1 MFIKY
6 LDFISP
12 PITFHH
18 KGHLSHFSV
27 VSGIISIISLIII
40 FIIAIQFSSEIIKRK
55 NPAAYYYN
63 SFIKDAGVFSFNSSS
78 LFHFISIAQNTS
90 NLIDE
95 GVNFRNFRIVG
106 FNTFID
112 YYIRD
117 KNISNYE
124 HWLYGKCNNKTD
136 TEGISHL
143 IEYKFFENSACIK
156 KYFNS
161 NNKQYYDIG
170 DPNFKWPVISHGTFN
185 PQIQFYS
192 IIIERCREDT
202 LNLILGEG
210 QHCKNDKEMKD
221 LFINIGSS
229 HLYYIDN
236 YIDVLNYKN
245 PTTKFFYNVETG
257 LHISDYTVN
266 HINMNPTLIKTYNGL
281 VFDKS
286 EEELSYSFERNDA
299 YNFQNKDTE
308 IYMAYY
314 FWLKNRINYYERSYK
329 RIQDVISSIGGIYQ
343 VAVVIASIINRLY
356 NKYIVLCDTE
366 MLLFYSIY
374 TEKKTFTKKKISTP
388 NIIHQ
393 NIEPREFSY
402 NEQKKYLNSD
412 IIPKKTAKSSN
423 VKLPKINEEKPIDE
437 TINSNKTEVKM
448 SRNYKIS
455 NSNNNTDCG
464 DKSEDQFIQELN
476 KLSKAYHEKKI
487 PIFLED
493 NKSNDNIYTISN
505 VPTVRVKPTIKNIPY
520 FPKEKKENRKFVNYL
535 IFFFSCKNKNK
546 YFKVYEDFRTKI
558 ISEEH
563 LIRNHLNIYN
573 LIKISQRK
581 RNLKRPSYRL
591 KDLIKLV

>member
-27 VSGIISIISLIII
+27 VSGIISIISLVIII
-40 FIIAIQFSSEIIKRK
+40 IIAIQFSLQIIKRR
-55 NPAAYYYN
+55 NPAAYYFN
-63 SFIKDAGVFSFNSSS
+63 SFTKDAGVFPLNSSS
-78 LFHFISIAQNTS
+78 LFHFISIAQNSS
-90 NLIDE
+90 NLVDE

-106 FNTFID
+106 FNTFFED
-112 YYIRD
+112 YRD
-117 KNISNYE
+117 HGNISNYE

-143 IEYKFFENSACIK
+143 IEYNFFENSACIK
-156 KYFNS
+156 KYFNLNS
-161 NNKQYYDIG
+161 KKYYDIG

-185 PQIQFYS
+185 PKIQFYS

-210 QHCKNDKEMKD
+210 QHCKNDKEMKE

-229 HLYYIDN
+229 HLYYIDH
-236 YIDVLNYKN
+236 YIDIMNYEN

-266 HINMNPTLIKTYNGL
+266 HMNFNPTLVKTYDGL

-286 EEELSYSFERNDA
+286 IQELSYSFERNDV
-299 YNFQNKDTE
+299 YTYPNGDSE

-314 FWLKNRINYYERSYK
+314 FWLKNRENYYERNYK

-343 VAVVIASIINRLY
+343 VTIAIASILNHLY

-374 TEKKTFTKKKISTP
+374 TEEKTFSKKQKSHP
-388 NIIHQ
+388 NIAHE
-393 NIEPREFSY
+393 NIKPREFNC

-412 IIPKKTAKSSN
+412 IMPKKTVKSSN
-423 VKLPKINEEKPIDE
+423 VKLTKIDEEKPADV
-437 TINSNKTEVKM
+437 TINSNKTDIKL
-448 SRNYKIS
+448 SRNYKITNS
-455 NSNNNTDCG
+455 NSDCG

-476 KLSKAYHEKKI
+476 KLSRAYHEKKM
-487 PIFLED
+487 PIHLED

-505 VPTVRVKPTIKNIPY
+505 VPTVRVKPTIKNIPN
-520 FPKEKKENRKFVNYL
+520 FHKEKKENRKFVNYL

-546 YFKVYEDFRTKI
+546 YFKVYEDFRMKI

-573 LIKISQRK
+573 LIKITQRK
-581 RNLKRPSYRL
+581 KNLKRPSYQL
-591 KDLIKLV
+591 KNLFKLV

>member
-27 VSGIISIISLIII
+27 VSGIISIISLVIII
-40 FIIAIQFSSEIIKRK
+40 IIAVQFSLQIIKRR
-55 NPAAYYYN
+55 NPAAYYFN
-63 SFIKDAGVFSFNSSS
+63 SFTKDAGVFPLNSSS

-90 NLIDE
+90 NLVDE

-106 FNTFID
+106 FNTFFDD
-112 YYIRD
+112 YRD
-117 KNISNYE
+117 HGNISNYE

-156 KYFNS
+156 KYFNLNS
-161 NNKQYYDIG
+161 KKYYDIG

-185 PQIQFYS
+185 PQIQYYS

-210 QHCKNDKEMKD
+210 QHCKNDKEMKE
-221 LFINIGSS
+221 LFINVGSS
-229 HLYYIDN
+229 HLYYIDH
-236 YIDVLNYKN
+236 YIDIMNYEN

-266 HINMNPTLIKTYNGL
+266 HMNFNPTLIKTYNGL

-286 EEELSYSFERNDA
+286 IQELSYSFERNDV
-299 YNFQNKDTE
+299 YTYPNGDSE

-314 FWLKNRINYYERSYK
+314 FWLKNRENYYERSYK

-343 VAVVIASIINRLY
+343 VTIVIASILNHLY

-366 MLLFYSIY
+366 MLLFFSIY
-374 TEKKTFTKKKISTP
+374 TEKKTFTKKQKSHP
-388 NIIHQ
+388 NIAHE
-393 NIEPREFSY
+393 NTEPKEFNC

-412 IIPKKTAKSSN
+412 IMPKKTVKSSN
-423 VKLPKINEEKPIDE
+423 VKLTKIDEEKPADE
-437 TINSNKTEVKM
+437 TINSNKTDIKL
-448 SRNYKIS
+448 SRNYKITNS
-455 NSNNNTDCG
+455 NSDCG

-476 KLSKAYHEKKI
+476 KLSRAYHEKKM
-487 PIFLED
+487 PIHLED

-546 YFKVYEDFRTKI
+546 YFKVYEDFRMKI

-581 RNLKRPSYRL
+581 KNLKRPSYQL
-591 KDLIKLV
+591 KNLIKLV

>member
-1 MFIKY
+1 M
-6 LDFISP
+6 
-12 PITFHH
+12 
-18 KGHLSHFSV
+18 
-27 VSGIISIISLIII
+27 VSGIISIISLVIII
-40 FIIAIQFSSEIIKRK
+40 IIAIQFSLQIIKRR
-55 NPAAYYYN
+55 NPAAYYFN
-63 SFIKDAGVFSFNSSS
+63 SFTKDAGVFPLNSSS
-78 LFHFISIAQNTS
+78 LFHFISIAQNSS
-90 NLIDE
+90 NLVDE

-106 FNTFID
+106 FNTFFED
-112 YYIRD
+112 YRD
-117 KNISNYE
+117 HGNISNYE

-143 IEYKFFENSACIK
+143 IEYNFFENSACIK
-156 KYFNS
+156 KYFNLNS
-161 NNKQYYDIG
+161 KKYYDIG

-185 PQIQFYS
+185 PKIQFYS

-210 QHCKNDKEMKD
+210 QHCKNDKEMKE

-229 HLYYIDN
+229 HLYYIDH
-236 YIDVLNYKN
+236 YIDIMNYEN

-266 HINMNPTLIKTYNGL
+266 HMNFNPTLIKTYDGL

-286 EEELSYSFERNDA
+286 IQELSYSFERNDV
-299 YNFQNKDTE
+299 YTYPNGDSE

-314 FWLKNRINYYERSYK
+314 FWLKNRENYYERNYK

-343 VAVVIASIINRLY
+343 VTIVIASILNHLY

-374 TEKKTFTKKKISTP
+374 TEEKTFSKKQKSHP
-388 NIIHQ
+388 NIAHE
-393 NIEPREFSY
+393 NIKPREFNC

-412 IIPKKTAKSSN
+412 IMPKKTVKSSN
-423 VKLPKINEEKPIDE
+423 VKLTKIDEEKPADV
-437 TINSNKTEVKM
+437 TINSNKTDIKL
-448 SRNYKIS
+448 SRNYKITNS
-455 NSNNNTDCG
+455 NSDCG

-476 KLSKAYHEKKI
+476 KLSRAYHEKKM
-487 PIFLED
+487 PIHLED

-505 VPTVRVKPTIKNIPY
+505 VPTVRVKPTIKNIPN
-520 FPKEKKENRKFVNYL
+520 FHKEKKENRKFVNYL

-546 YFKVYEDFRTKI
+546 YFKVYEDFRMKI

-573 LIKISQRK
+573 LIKITQRK
-581 RNLKRPSYRL
+581 KNLKRPSYQL
-591 KDLIKLV
+591 KNLFKLV

>member
-27 VSGIISIISLIII
+27 ASGIISIISVIII
-40 FIIAIQFSSEIIKRK
+40 FILAIQFSLEIVERR
-55 NPAAYYYN
+55 NPAAYYFN
-63 SFIKDAGVFSFNSSS
+63 SFIKDAGEFPLNSSS
-78 LFHFISIAQNTS
+78 FFHFISIAQNTS
-90 NLIDE
+90 NLVDE

-106 FNTFID
+106 LNTFID
-112 YYIRD
+112 YYIKD

-136 TEGISHL
+136 TKGIGHL
-143 IEYKFFENSACIK
+143 IDYNFFENSACIK

-170 DPNFKWPVISHGTFN
+170 DPNFKWPVISHGTLN
-185 PQIQFYS
+185 PKIQFYS

-210 QHCKNDKEMKD
+210 QHCKSDKEMKD
-221 LFINIGSS
+221 LFINIGAS
-229 HLYYIDN
+229 HLFYIDH

-245 PTTKFFYNVETG
+245 PTTKFFDNVETG

-266 HINMNPTLIKTYNGL
+266 HLNLNPTIVKTFDGLI
-281 VFDKS
+281 S
-286 EEELSYSFERNDA
+286 ESSHKELSYSFERNDA
-299 YNFQNKDTE
+299 YNYPNKDNE
-308 IYMAYY
+308 IYTAYY
-314 FWLKNRINYYERSYK
+314 FWLKNRQNYYERSYK
-329 RIQDVISSIGGIYQ
+329 KIQDVISNIGGIYQ
-343 VAVVIASIINRLY
+343 VTIVIASIINSLY

-374 TEKKTFTKKKISTP
+374 TEKKTFIKKQTSPPSIV
-388 NIIHQ
+388 HQ
-393 NIEPREFSY
+393 NKKPREFNY

-412 IIPKKTAKSSN
+412 IIPKNAAISSN
-423 VKLPKINEEKPIDE
+423 MKKSKTKEEKPVDE
-437 TINSNKTEVKM
+437 TINSNKTDIKM

-455 NSNNNTDCG
+455 NSNSDCE
-464 DKSEDQFIQELN
+464 DKSENQFLQELN
-476 KLSKAYHEKKI
+476 KLSKAYHEKNT
-487 PIFLED
+487 PIYFDD
-493 NKSNDNIYTISN
+493 NKSNNDIYTISN
-505 VPTVRVKPTIKNIPY
+505 VPTVRAKPTIRNIPY
-520 FPKEKKENRKFVNYL
+520 FPREKKENRKFVNYL

-546 YFKVYEDFRTKI
+546 YFKVYEDFRTNI

-581 RNLKRPSYRL
+581 RNLKRPSYQL

>member
-27 VSGIISIISLIII
+27 ISGIISIISFIII
-40 FIIAIQFSSEIIKRK
+40 FILTIQFSFEIIEKK
-55 NPAAYYYN
+55 KPAAYYFN
-63 SFIKDAGVFSFNSSS
+63 NFIKDAGLFPLNSSS
-78 LFHFISIAQNTS
+78 FFHFISIAQNSS
-90 NLIDE
+90 NLVDQ
-95 GVNFRNFRIVG
+95 GVDFRNFRIVG
-106 FNTFID
+106 LNTFID
-112 YYIRD
+112 HYMED
-117 KNISNYE
+117 KNISKYD

-143 IEYKFFENSACIK
+143 IEYNFFENSACIK

-161 NNKQYYDIG
+161 SNQQYYDIG

-192 IIIERCREDT
+192 IIIERCREET

-210 QHCKNDKEMKD
+210 QHCKSDKEMKE

-245 PTTKFFYNVETG
+245 PTNKFFDNIETG

-266 HINMNPTLIKTYNGL
+266 HINFNPTLVKTYDGL
-281 VFDKS
+281 ILENSNK
-286 EEELSYSFERNDA
+286 ELSYRFERNDA
-299 YNFQNKDTE
+299 YTFSNGDSE
-308 IYMAYY
+308 IYTAYY
-314 FWLKNRINYYERSYK
+314 FWLKNRQNYYERSYK
-329 RIQDVISSIGGIYQ
+329 RVQDVVSNIGGIYQ
-343 VAVVIASIINRLY
+343 VIIVIASIINRLY

-374 TEKKTFTKKKISTP
+374 TEKKTFTKKQTSPPSIV
-388 NIIHQ
+388 HQ
-393 NIEPREFSY
+393 NKEPRKFNY

-412 IIPKKTAKSSN
+412 IMPKKEAKNSN
-423 VKLPKINEEKPIDE
+423 IKKSKTNVEKSVDE
-437 TINSNKTEVKM
+437 TINSNKTDIIM

-455 NSNNNTDCG
+455 NGNSECE
-464 DKSEDQFIQELN
+464 DKSENQFLQELN
-476 KLSKAYHEKKI
+476 KLSKAYHEKNM
-487 PIFLED
+487 PIYLDD

-505 VPTVRVKPTIKNIPY
+505 VPTVRAKPTIRNIPY
-520 FPKEKKENRKFVNYL
+520 FPREKKENRKFVNYL

-546 YFKVYEDFRTKI
+546 YFKVYEDFRTNI
-558 ISEEH
+558 ISAFKY
-563 LIRNHLNIYN
+563 IQFN
-573 LIKISQRK
+573 
-581 RNLKRPSYRL
+581 
-591 KDLIKLV
+591 

>member
-27 VSGIISIISLIII
+27 VSGIISIISLVIII
-40 FIIAIQFSSEIIKRK
+40 IIAIQFSLQIIKRR
-55 NPAAYYYN
+55 NPAAYYFN
-63 SFIKDAGVFSFNSSS
+63 SFTKDAGVFPLNSSS
-78 LFHFISIAQNTS
+78 LFHFISIAQNSS
-90 NLIDE
+90 NLVDE

-106 FNTFID
+106 FNTFFED
-112 YYIRD
+112 YRD
-117 KNISNYE
+117 HGNISNYE

-143 IEYKFFENSACIK
+143 IEYNFFENSACIK
-156 KYFNS
+156 KYFNLNS
-161 NNKQYYDIG
+161 KKYYDIG

-185 PQIQFYS
+185 PKIQFYS

-210 QHCKNDKEMKD
+210 QHCKNDKEMKE

-229 HLYYIDN
+229 HLYYIDH
-236 YIDVLNYKN
+236 YIDIMNYEN

-266 HINMNPTLIKTYNGL
+266 HMNFNPTLVKTYDGL

-286 EEELSYSFERNDA
+286 IQELSYSFERNDV
-299 YNFQNKDTE
+299 YTYPNGDSE

-314 FWLKNRINYYERSYK
+314 FWLKNRENYYERNYK

-343 VAVVIASIINRLY
+343 VTIVIASILNHLY

-374 TEKKTFTKKKISTP
+374 TEEKTFSKKQKSHP
-388 NIIHQ
+388 NIAHE
-393 NIEPREFSY
+393 NIKPREFNC

-412 IIPKKTAKSSN
+412 IMPKKTVKSSN
-423 VKLPKINEEKPIDE
+423 VKLTKIDEEKPADV
-437 TINSNKTEVKM
+437 TINSNKTDIKL
-448 SRNYKIS
+448 SRNYKITNS
-455 NSNNNTDCG
+455 NSDCG

-476 KLSKAYHEKKI
+476 KLSRAYHEKKM
-487 PIFLED
+487 PIHLED

-505 VPTVRVKPTIKNIPY
+505 VPTVRVKPTIKNIPN
-520 FPKEKKENRKFVNYL
+520 FHKEKKENRKFVNYL

-546 YFKVYEDFRTKI
+546 YFKVYEDFRMKI

-573 LIKISQRK
+573 LIKITQRK
-581 RNLKRPSYRL
+581 KNLKRPSYQL
-591 KDLIKLV
+591 KNLFKLV

>member
-6 LDFISP
+6 IDFVSP
-12 PITFHH
+12 PITFYH

-40 FIIAIQFSSEIIKRK
+40 IVIAIQFSLEIIKRR
-55 NPAAYYYN
+55 NPAAYYFN
-63 SFIKDAGVFSFNSSS
+63 SFIKDAGVFPLNSSS
-78 LFHFISIAQNTS
+78 FFHFISIAQNTS
-90 NLIDE
+90 NLVDE

-106 FNTFID
+106 LNTFID
-112 YYIRD
+112 NYMD
-117 KNISNYE
+117 NKNISNYE

-136 TEGISHL
+136 TEGIGHL

-156 KYFNS
+156 KYFNPS
-161 NNKQYYDIG
+161 YKKYYDIG
-170 DPNFKWPVISHGTFN
+170 DPNFKWPVISHGTLN
-185 PQIQFYS
+185 PKIQFYS

-210 QHCKNDKEMKD
+210 QHCKNDKEMRE
-221 LFINIGSS
+221 LFINIGST

-257 LHISDYTVN
+257 LHFSDYTVN
-266 HINMNPTLIKTYNGL
+266 HLNLNPTLVKTFDGL
-281 VFDKS
+281 ISDKS
-286 EEELSYSFERNDA
+286 SQELSYSFERNDA
-299 YNFQNKDTE
+299 YTYPNGNSG
-308 IYMAYY
+308 IYTAYY
-314 FWLKNRINYYERSYK
+314 FWLKNRVNYYERSYK

-343 VAVVIASIINRLY
+343 VTIVIASIINRLY

-374 TEKKTFTKKKISTP
+374 TEKKTFTKKQTSPPTIV
-388 NIIHQ
+388 HQ
-393 NIEPREFSY
+393 NIEPRTF
-402 NEQKKYLNSD
+402 NNIEQKKYLNSD
-412 IIPKKTAKSSN
+412 IIPKKTAKSSD
-423 VKLPKINEEKPIDE
+423 VKQFKTIEEKPIDE
-437 TINSNKTEVKM
+437 SINSNKTDVKM
-448 SRNYKIS
+448 SRNYKIT
-455 NSNNNTDCG
+455 NINNDCG

-476 KLSKAYHEKKI
+476 KLSKEYHEKKI

-546 YFKVYEDFRTKI
+546 YFKVYDDFRTNI

-581 RNLKRPSYRL
+581 RNLKRPSYQL

>member
-27 VSGIISIISLIII
+27 VSGIISIISFVII
-40 FIIAIQFSSEIIKRK
+40 FIIAIQFSLEIIKRK
-55 NPAAYYYN
+55 NPAAYYFN
-63 SFIKDAGVFSFNSSS
+63 TFTKDAGIFPLNSSS

-90 NLIDE
+90 NLVDN

-106 FNTFID
+106 LNTFID
-112 YYIRD
+112 YYKDD
-117 KNISNYE
+117 KNISKYE

-161 NNKQYYDIG
+161 SNKQYYDIG
-170 DPNFKWPVISHGTFN
+170 DPNFKWPVISHGTLN
-185 PQIQFYS
+185 PKIQFYS

-221 LFINIGSS
+221 LFINVGSS

-236 YIDVLNYKN
+236 YIDVLNYEN
-245 PTTKFFYNVETG
+245 PTTKFFQNVETG

-266 HINMNPTLIKTYNGL
+266 HLNLNPTLVRTYNGL

-286 EEELSYSFERNDA
+286 KEELSYSFERNDA
-299 YNFQNKDTE
+299 YSFKNGDSE
-308 IYMAYY
+308 IYTIYY
-314 FWLKNRINYYERSYK
+314 FWLKNRENYYERTYK
-329 RIQDVISSIGGIYQ
+329 KIQDVISSIGGIYQ
-343 VAVVIASIINRLY
+343 VTVVIASIINRLY

-374 TEKKTFTKKKISTP
+374 TEKKTFIKKQKSPPCIVHE
-388 NIIHQ
+388 NK
-393 NIEPREFSY
+393 EPREFNY

-412 IIPKKTAKSSN
+412 IIPKKTAKISN
-423 VKLPKINEEKPIDE
+423 VKISKINEGKPNDE
-437 TINSNKTEVKM
+437 TINSNKTDIIL

-455 NSNNNTDCG
+455 NSNTDCG

-476 KLSKAYHEKKI
+476 KLSKAYYEKKT
-487 PIFLED
+487 PINLED
-493 NKSNDNIYTISN
+493 KKSIENIYTISN

-520 FPKEKKENRKFVNYL
+520 FPKEKKENRKFINYL

-546 YFKVYEDFRTKI
+546 YFKVYEDFRTNI

-581 RNLKRPSYRL
+581 RNLKRPSYQL